1 MAKQLINVG
10 ASPNDGTGDSL
21 RSAGQKINSM
31 LNEVYD
37 KLGDGT
43 NIKIDIETSST
54 VGQVLRSNGVSFI
67 NAALNYTDLLNRPVI
82 PAAQVNSDWNAT
94 SGIAQILNRPSL
106 SAVATSGS
114 YSDLTGRPSLFS
126 GNYNDL
132 ANKPTIPDAQVSS
145 DWNATSGIAR
155 ILNKPS
161 LSAVATSGSY
171 SDLTGRPSLSAVA
184 TSGSYNDLTNKPSLF
199 SGSYVDLTNKPTI
212 PVNIQDLSNVDV
224 VSPTTGQVLKFDGSN
239 WVNSID
245 DVSSGGGGSSLQQRG
260 TLTVSTGVIANNAS
274 SAVAVIGFKTYA
286 LLKIQTTAAAWVTI
300 YTSTDSRTADSGRLE
315 TTDPTPG
322 SGVVAEI
329 ITTSAATQ
337 SMTPV
342 PIGFNDDST
351 PSENIY
357 LKIVNKSGSASAI
370 TVTLTVLQ
378 LEA

>member
-21 RSAGQKINSM
+21 RSAGQKLNSM
-31 LNEVYD
+31 LNEVYE

-43 NIKIDIETSST
+43 NIKIDIESSST

-67 NAALNYTDLLNRPVI
+67 NAPLNYNDLLNRPII
-82 PAAQVNSDWNAT
+82 PAAQVNTDWNAT
-94 SGIAQILNRPSL
+94 SGIAQILNKPSL

-114 YSDLTGRPSLFS
+114 YNDLTGRPALFS

-132 ANKPTIPDAQVSS
+132 SNKPSIPAAQVNT

-161 LSAVATSGSY
+161 LSVVATSGLY
-171 SDLTGRPSLSAVA
+171 DDLGNKPSLSTVA
-184 TSGSYNDLTNKPSLF
+184 TSGSYNDLLNKPTIF
-199 SGSYVDLTNKPTI
+199 SGSYLDLSNKPTI
-212 PVNIQDLSNVDV
+212 PVNVEDLTNVDV
-224 VSPTTGQVLKFDGSN
+224 VSPTTGQVLKFDGTK
-239 WVNSID
+239 WVNSTD
-245 DVSSGGGGSSLQQRG
+245 DVSSGGGGSSLQSRG
-260 TLTVSTGVIANNAS
+260 TLTVSTGVIANGAS
-274 SAVAVIGFKTYA
+274 SEVAIIGFKTYA
-286 LLKIQTTAAAWVTI
+286 LLKVETSAGSWVTI
-300 YTSTDSRTADSGRLE
+300 YTSTASRTADSGRLE

-329 ITTSAATQ
+329 ITTAAATQ
-337 SMTPV
+337 AMTPV
-342 PIGFNDDST
+342 PVGFNNDST

-357 LKIVNKSGSASAI
+357 LKIVNKSGSASSI